1 VDSVAA
7 HANAGDDAVTVTRT
21 SVALLLA
28 FVLAPLGLHA
38 DGGAVCLHK
47 ASGPFV
53 ITVFINSSELRAGPA
68 DVSVMVQNRVSRE
81 IVLDDDVSLR
91 LQPTASG
98 GRALEFRATRKQATN
113 KLLKSAIVDLPSSG
127 DWKLTVQVRR
137 GSEKAIVSTQ
147 LQVAPPLPRL
157 AAIWP
162 FLMLPFLA
170 MALFAANQVLRQR

>member
-1 VDSVAA
+1 MDCVTA

-28 FVLAPLGLHA
+28 FALAPLGLHA
-38 DGGAVCLHK
+38 DGGVVCLRK

-53 ITVFINSSELRAGPA
+53 VTVFTNSPELRAGPA

-81 IVLDDDVSLR
+81 IVLDDEVSLR
-91 LQPTASG
+91 LEPAASG
-98 GRALEFRATRKQATN
+98 GQVLEFRATRKQATN

-127 DWKLTVQVRR
+127 EWKLTVLVRC
-137 GSEKAIVSTQ
+137 GSEHAVVSTQ
-147 LQVAPPLPRL
+147 LQAAPPLPRL

-162 FLMLPFLA
+162 FLVLPFLA
-170 MALFAANQVLRQR
+170 MMLFAANQVLRQR